1 MKTVIAITACLL
13 ILAGCQKSEEQR
25 LLTLASAAM
34 KSIAERY
41 KDPDAVL
48 FKDLTLDW
56 QQKHICGQLNAKNG
70 YGGYSGYELFRA
82 ELNSAGD
89 QTNVTNM
96 WMIRSRLNQI
106 YDDHAAGRITA
117 TEASNARL
125 ATMFEATCSDAGN
138 TKKPIYIPKKA

>member
-13 ILAGCQKSEEQR
+13 TLTGCQESEEQR

-56 QQKHICGQLNAKNG
+56 QQKHICGELNAKNG

-82 ELNSAGD
+82 ELKGKGA
-89 QTNVTNM
+89 QATVTNM
-96 WMIRSRLNQI
+96 WTIRSRLNQI
-106 YDDHAAGRITA
+106 YDDRAAGRITA
-117 TEASNARL
+117 TEEGNARL
-125 ATMFEATCSDAGN
+125 ATIFEAGCSDADS
-138 TKKPIYIPKKA
+138 TKNPIYIPKKV